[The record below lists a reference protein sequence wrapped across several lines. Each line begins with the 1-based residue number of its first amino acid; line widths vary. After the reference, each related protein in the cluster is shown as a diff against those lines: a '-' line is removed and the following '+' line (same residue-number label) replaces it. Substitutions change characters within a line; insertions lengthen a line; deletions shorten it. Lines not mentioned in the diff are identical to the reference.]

1 MVESADSVL
10 DGPAVLPPVGSCIEP
25 SNLALAIFGAIFGTL
40 LLCTAF
46 ALLIWYLMRTDKFQI
61 ADKLL
66 VLERGLL
73 RKRGGDGGGK
83 EEEEAVAAKRTDGRG
98 AAEGTKRETEMAAAA
113 AAAGQQMDGM
123 TTELKKGCRQLEMN
137 IGVGGGWK
145 EGRKCE
151 DKKERPNNGEEEE
164 ETAQKAAD
172 RAEEKKVEEKEEDE
186 EEAKTEA
193 AAAEEEEPKKKQRT
207 KVEGRKGREE
217 EEEVKNA
224 RGEAAPEEEKPTDNA
239 ADEEPQQTNGH
250 RGKVV
255 GTTDDAAERL
265 GEAGRPVDNEAEEG
279 QKHSARLMTML
290 SAEQFGTLELNRRRL
305 ETERRQLR
313 EMGVI

>member
-10 DGPAVLPPVGSCIEP
+10 DEAAVLPPVVGSCIEP

-73 RKRGGDGGGK
+73 RKRGDGGK
-83 EEEEAVAAKRTDGRG
+83 EEGEAATATKRTDGRG
-98 AAEGTKRETEMAAAA
+98 VAEGTKRETETAAV
-113 AAAGQQMDGM
+113 GHQMDGM

-137 IGVGGGWK
+137 IGVGGVKK
-145 EGRKCE
+145 EGRKS
-151 DKKERPNNGEEEE
+151 DKTEEKRAEEEE
-164 ETAQKAAD
+164 EK
-172 RAEEKKVEEKEEDE
+172 
-186 EEAKTEA
+186 EEAKTE
-193 AAAEEEEPKKKQRT
+193 EEEEPKKKQRT
-207 KVEGRKGREE
+207 KVEGRGGREE
-217 EEEVKNA
+217 EEEAKNA
-224 RGEAAPEEEKPTDNA
+224 RGAAVPEEEKPTENA
-239 ADEEPQQTNGH
+239 VDEPQPTNGH
-250 RGKVV
+250 RFRQGCGGQPVEQNNYSKR
-255 GTTDDAAERL
+255 E
-265 GEAGRPVDNEAEEG
+265 EGRPADDEAEEG

>member
-10 DGPAVLPPVGSCIEP
+10 DEAAVLPPVVGSCIEP

-73 RKRGGDGGGK
+73 RKRGDGGK
-83 EEEEAVAAKRTDGRG
+83 EEGEAAAAATTKRTDGRG
-98 AAEGTKRETEMAAAA
+98 VAEGTKRETETAAV
-113 AAAGQQMDGM
+113 GHQMDGM

-137 IGVGGGWK
+137 IGVGGVKK

-151 DKKERPNNGEEEE
+151 DKKEKPNKGEEEE
-164 ETAQKAAD
+164 EEEAAQKAD
-172 RAEEKKVEEKEEDE
+172 KTEEKRAEEEE
-186 EEAKTEA
+186 EEAKTE
-193 AAAEEEEPKKKQRT
+193 EEEEPKEEAAD
-207 KVEGRKGREE
+207 EG
-217 EEEVKNA
+217 A
-224 RGEAAPEEEKPTDNA
+224 AAPEEEKPTENA
-239 ADEEPQQTNGH
+239 VDEPQPTNGH
-250 RGKVV
+250 RFRQGCGGQPVEQNNYSKRE
-255 GTTDDAAERL
+255 GGNDDDDAAERL
-265 GEAGRPVDNEAEEG
+265 GEEGRPADDEAEEG